1 MLKTAGDLHYPKL
14 PTYSISYHSYLTK
27 KFHSEVKQTNK
38 QTKPPQTQTTFL
50 ERLKKTQSLKA
61 GFRWHFPD

>member
-38 QTKPPQTQTTFL
+38 QNHLKLKPPF
-50 ERLKKTQSLKA
+50 
-61 GFRWHFPD
+61 